1 MYYMS
6 ILTVRL
12 TEEEGRILE
21 RRSRKAGVRRA
32 TFVRQLIREQ
42 PYGTGADVLVDM
54 EKHWGDERLR
64 VRRK

>member
-1 MYYMS
+1 MS
-6 ILTVRL
+6 VITVRL

-21 RRSRKAGVRRA
+21 RRSRQAGLKRA

-42 PYGTGADVLVDM
+42 PYGTAADVLLDM